1 MIWPKGIAFSVLPL
15 DRDQPGAPSRRLR
28 RRAHAYGL
36 VVVGRIR
43 ARWRTG
49 YRAAR
54 RAPHYGSRQDQRHRP
69 NRSALGNGHRVRTG
83 PEVKTMRDE
92 CSGRQDQL
100 GRSLLADS
108 RHGRYAPMR
117 RANDFG
123 LAIRLSLKLFACTA
137 LTRHSPSDASGK
149 QAQCYTPVGE

>member
-15 DRDQPGAPSRRLR
+15 DRDQPGVPSRRLR

-54 RAPHYGSRQDQRHRP
+54 RAPHYGSRQDQR
-69 NRSALGNGHRVRTG
+69 NEHRVRTG
-83 PEVKTMRDE
+83 PEVKAMRDE
-92 CSGRQDQL
+92 CSGRQDQPRPEPS
-100 GRSLLADS
+100 GRLA
-108 RHGRYAPMR
+108 AWP
-117 RANDFG
+117 
-123 LAIRLSLKLFACTA
+123 LRLNA
-137 LTRHSPSDASGK
+137 TR
-149 QAQCYTPVGE
+149 Q